1 MLKSTLITAALGPHL
16 LAFGGKGF
24 FCGSILSSFLPFGRK
39 DKAPALSEKTLA
51 AVNGAVNHFLT
62 ARAVSDFQTYTFAM
76 AGSPVVLIK
85 ADPQKRLRFSNILEA
100 QIRKFVRERVGV
112 EVAAVFWRF
121 KVGYDEA
128 PGPEQADYDFDEHP
142 SYPQDGPPAPTP
154 AVDAA
159 ADAPAPSPA
168 AEAHEQEDLYTV
180 QHAAQG
186 IEVEEISMVAFDE
199 FLKGPARSQ
208 PDDPDGTAPL

>member
-1 MLKSTLITAALGPHL
+1 MLKSTLITAALGPYL
-16 LAFGGKGF
+16 LPFGGKGF

-51 AVNGAVNHFLT
+51 AVNGAVNHFLM
-62 ARAVSDFQTYTFAM
+62 ARSVSDFQTYTFAM

-85 ADPQKRLRFSNILEA
+85 ADPQKRLRFSNILEV
-100 QIRKFVRERVGV
+100 QIRKFVREHVGV

-121 KVGYDEA
+121 KVGYDDA

-142 SYPQDGPPAPTP
+142 SYPQDAPPAAAP
-154 AVDAA
+154 ATEAA
-159 ADAPAPSPA
+159 ADAPMADSPPP
-168 AEAHEQEDLYTV
+168 ETHEQEDLYTV

-199 FLKGPARSQ
+199 FLKGPPHKQ
-208 PDDPDGTAPL
+208 PGDAGQP